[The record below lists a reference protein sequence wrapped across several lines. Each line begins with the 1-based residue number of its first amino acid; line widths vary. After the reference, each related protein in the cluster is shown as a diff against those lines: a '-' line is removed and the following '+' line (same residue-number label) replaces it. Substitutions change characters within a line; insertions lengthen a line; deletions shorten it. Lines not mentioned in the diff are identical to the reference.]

1 MVNSE
6 RSDGVAAGFSLR
18 YKSSEG
24 SVYAA
29 LSECFK
35 EPCIEFAE
43 DVADGRLYEVITEGL
58 KELDIPVLP
67 DVIKGLRGDNL
78 MMGLAIGPRRGT
90 MVGPLAEKTEAM
102 LNVYHRLREDYYS
115 LFFPLYVVPVE
126 SVYKAWKE
134 GKDEKGY
141 IMGDPAIEMKKRYGM
156 AGIEIPLI
164 YKDTPDHISLLL
176 EYASL
181 LCENLEEESRA
192 AFVSGHLDWVEDLRN
207 DIYKYSESHFYR
219 GVADVTVS
227 FIKSETSMTC
237 GLAKEHE
244 NRRVR
249 HCEGTKSPKQSLNQG

>member
-1 MVNSE
+1 MVNGKKSE
-6 RSDGVAAGFSLR
+6 DVAAGFSLH
-18 YKSSEG
+18 YKSKEG
-24 SVYAA
+24 AVYAM

-35 EPCIEFAE
+35 EPCVEFAE
-43 DVADGRLYEVITEGL
+43 DVATGRLYELIAEGL
-58 KELDIPVLP
+58 KRLDIPVLP

-78 MMGLAIGPRRGT
+78 MMGPMEGPVIGKDEAI
-90 MVGPLAEKTEAM
+90 
-102 LNVYHRLREDYYS
+102 LNIYHRLREAYYS

-156 AGIEIPLI
+156 AGIEIPEI
-164 YKDTPDHISLLL
+164 YKDTPDHIFLLL

-192 AFVSGHLDWVEDLRN
+192 GFVSGHLDWVEDLRN

-219 GVADVTVS
+219 AVADVTVS
-227 FIKSETSMTC
+227 FLKGERTNLLIQ
-237 GLAKEHE
+237 
-244 NRRVR
+244 RR
-249 HCEGTKSPKQSLNQG
+249 

>member
-1 MVNSE
+1 MGNSK
-6 RSDGVAAGFSLR
+6 RSEGVAAGFSLR
-18 YKSSEG
+18 YKSREG
-24 SVYAA
+24 AVYAM

-43 DVADGRLYEVITEGL
+43 DVATGRLYEVIAEGL
-58 KELDIPVLP
+58 RELDIPVLP

-78 MMGLAIGPRRGT
+78 MMGP
-90 MVGPLAEKTEAM
+90 MVGPMTGKDEAV
-102 LNVYHRLREDYYS
+102 LSVYRRLREAYYS

-126 SVYKAWKE
+126 SVYKAWKK
-134 GKDEKGY
+134 GKNEKGY

-156 AGIEIPLI
+156 AGIEIPEI

-192 AFVSGHLDWVEDLRN
+192 GFVLSHLDWVEDLGN
-207 DIYKYSESHFYR
+207 DIYKYSESRFYR
-219 GVADVTVS
+219 VVADVMVS
-227 FIKSETSMTC
+227 FIKRETSMSR

-244 NRRVR
+244 NIIPAKAGIPNAGKGLDSHLR
-249 HCEGTKSPKQSLNQG
+249 GNDG

>member
-1 MVNSE
+1 MVNSKKSE
-6 RSDGVAAGFSLR
+6 DVAAGFSLR
-18 YKSSEG
+18 YKSKEG
-24 SVYAA
+24 AVYAM

-43 DVADGRLYEVITEGL
+43 DVAGGRLYELIAEAWMG
-58 KELDIPVLP
+58 LDIPVLP
-67 DVIKGLRGDNL
+67 DAIKGLRGDNP
-78 MMGLAIGPRRGT
+78 MAGPMIGPT
-90 MVGPLAEKTEAM
+90 VGKDEAV
-102 LNVYHRLREDYYS
+102 LSVYRRLREAYYS

-156 AGIEIPLI
+156 AGIEIPEI

-192 AFVSGHLDWVEDLRN
+192 GFVSGHLDWVEDLRN
-207 DIYKYSESHFYR
+207 DIYKYSENHFYR
-219 GVADVTVS
+219 AVADVTVS
-227 FIKSETSMTC
+227 FLKGERTNLLIQ
-237 GLAKEHE
+237 
-244 NRRVR
+244 RR
-249 HCEGTKSPKQSLNQG
+249 

>member
-1 MVNSE
+1 MTSKKSE
-6 RSDGVAAGFSLR
+6 EAAAGFSLR
-18 YKSSEG
+18 YSSRE
-24 SVYAA
+24 SAVYAM

-35 EPCIEFAE
+35 EPCLEFAE
-43 DVADGRLYEVITEGL
+43 DVATGRLYEVIAEGL
-58 KELDIPVLP
+58 MGLNIPVFP
-67 DVIKGLRGDNL
+67 DTLKGLRGDNL
-78 MMGLAIGPRRGT
+78 MMGPTIGP
-90 MVGPLAEKTEAM
+90 VIGPIIGKDEAM
-102 LNVYHRLREDYYS
+102 LNVYHRLREAYYS

-156 AGIEIPLI
+156 AGIEIPEI

-192 AFVSGHLDWVEDLRN
+192 GFVSGHLDWVEDLRN

-219 GVADVTVS
+219 TVADVMVS
-227 FIKSETSMTC
+227 FIKGERTN
-237 GLAKEHE
+237 LLIQ
-244 NRRVR
+244 RRCV
-249 HCEGTKSPKQSLNQG
+249 